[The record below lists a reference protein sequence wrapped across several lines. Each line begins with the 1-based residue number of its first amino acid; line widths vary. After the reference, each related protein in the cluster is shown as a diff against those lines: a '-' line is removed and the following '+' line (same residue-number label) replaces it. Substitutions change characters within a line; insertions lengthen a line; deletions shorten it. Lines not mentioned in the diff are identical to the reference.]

1 MIHYCPSNPCPI
13 CHPSSNGVW
22 PTYAYY
28 PIPDMI
34 TDPKSEIKT
43 DSVRI
48 NTDDLSNLVSQN
60 KELRSKINEQSSE
73 ILSLKEKNKKLAEKL
88 GRVKELL
95 K

>member
-1 MIHYCPSNPCPI
+1 MIHYCPSNPCPF
-13 CHPSSNGVW
+13 CHPPIQPIN
-22 PTYAYY
+22 AYY

-48 NTDDLSNLVSQN
+48 NTDDLSSLVNQN
-60 KELRSKINEQSSE
+60 KDLRSKIEEQSLE

-88 GRVKELL
+88 GRVKEIL